1 MQAEEAVSRI
11 KVCLY
16 RIALNYFLMLIAV
29 HVDFDWFF
37 FLFSQIAAIYKGFGK
52 FYCHIMFWSK
62 VWVLFGILKAA
73 KY

>member
-1 MQAEEAVSRI
+1 MMQAEEAVSRI

-37 FLFSQIAAIYKGFGK
+37 FYFGLHTEDGT
-52 FYCHIMFWSK
+52 CIR
-62 VWVLFGILKAA
+62 LKM
-73 KY
+73 K